1 MAYLARKAES
11 ISCSYRWFL
20 LFSHWSS
27 QLRLFFSSHFL
38 RPSLLLLPHTRS
50 KDWGCPSGG
59 KRHLHHILVTRE
71 SVVFYLQVQGPS
83 AASTITPASSSRK
96 RSLSIG
102 GSRCLVSVMSVCVC
116 NAKGLSQADPDASSF
131 PFLCSLRFVMSG
143 KSYLNLHCEATIH
156 HLRRRLFHSQDWHVL
171 YLLANWVVLLVLAM

>member
-1 MAYLARKAES
+1 M
-11 ISCSYRWFL
+11 
-20 LFSHWSS
+20 
-27 QLRLFFSSHFL
+27 FFSSHFL

-50 KDWGCPSGG
+50 KAAKGCPSGG

-143 KSYLNLHCEATIH
+143 KSYLNLHCEATIP
-156 HLRRRLFHSQDWHVL
+156 HLRRRREANSQDWHVL
-171 YLLANWVVLLVLAM
+171 YLLANLTESFF